1 MDVRGK
7 VISADCHIDLIWLP
21 PELFTEEAPAHLRER
36 MPYVDRND
44 QGRDVWVS
52 RSGAYFGLVNGMG
65 SAGREYV
72 PGVIH
77 RSDRMADKGLYEDG
91 AKGIRRLTEPELRVR
106 DQDLDGVRGEV
117 LYGILG
123 AANRLNDPEAAVE
136 VMRIYNEWLA
146 DFSETH
152 PDRFAGIACIPN
164 HDIEAAVAEIERVAK
179 RGAVRGL
186 EIANTLDMKPLYHGH
201 WNPLWEAVDA
211 CGLPVHIHTIGGK
224 LPETEGLTHLES
236 RAAFA
241 TFITGFQLK
250 MADKLM
256 EAIYGG
262 VLERYPRVRLVIGE
276 AGIGWIP
283 YVLEHMDL
291 EWEDQFQDLELK
303 MKPSEYWR
311 RQCFATYQSD
321 PIGVRLID
329 VLGEDNVMWGSD
341 FPPPRRRL
349 ARQPGLHRPRNGRR
363 RRAHPAQGPLGKRRP
378 PLRPP
383 PRPRRRRPHH
393 RPGGGTDPAPIA
405 HKRIDHRHACARLR
419 RSTNPAATGTLSP
432 RFGQAQHVVLT
443 SKKKCRHNNGI
454 FALVEC
460 SPLPTR
466 RSSRRDELNAQAILS
481 MGPVSWALSE
491 LTRTY
496 RGNARS
502 WPYVRRPLRTDLT

>member
-7 VISADCHIDLIWLP
+7 VISADCHVDLIWLP
-21 PELFTEEAPAHLRER
+21 PDLFTDGASAHLKER
-36 MPYVDRND
+36 MPYVSQDD

-52 RSGAYFGLVNGMG
+52 RGGAYFGLKNGMG

-77 RSDRMADKGLYEDG
+77 RSDRMAAQGLYEDG

-123 AANRLNDPEAAVE
+123 AANRLNDDEAAVE

-146 DFSETH
+146 DFCETH

-164 HDIEAAVAEIERVAK
+164 HDIDAAVAEIERVAK

-186 EIANTLDMKPLYHGH
+186 EIANTIDMKPLYHGH
-201 WNPLWEAVDA
+201 WNPLWAAVDA
-211 CGLPVHIHTIGGK
+211 SGLPVHIHTIGGK
-224 LPETEGLTHLES
+224 LPETEGLSELES

-250 MADKLM
+250 MSDKLM

-262 VLERYPRVRLVIGE
+262 VLERFPNVRLVIGE

-303 MKPSEYWR
+303 MKPSEYWH
-311 RQCFATYQSD
+311 RQCYATYQSD
-321 PIGVRLID
+321 PVGVRLID

-341 FPPPRRRL
+341 FPHPDGVWPDSQEFIAREMDGVAPHIQAKVLWQNAARL
-349 ARQPGLHRPRNGRR
+349 YGLPV
-363 RRAHPAQGPLGKRRP
+363 
-378 PLRPP
+378 
-383 PRPRRRRPHH
+383 
-393 RPGGGTDPAPIA
+393 DPAA
-405 HKRIDHRHACARLR
+405 SA
-419 RSTNPAATGTLSP
+419 
-432 RFGQAQHVVLT
+432 
-443 SKKKCRHNNGI
+443 
-454 FALVEC
+454 
-460 SPLPTR
+460 PTT
-466 RSSRRDELNAQAILS
+466 AQA
-481 MGPVSWALSE
+481 A
-491 LTRTY
+491 
-496 RGNARS
+496 
-502 WPYVRRPLRTDLT
+502 D